1 MSRLQTVTNWGN
13 NYWNRIMTQQN
24 LELLL
29 QQLINEWENEL
40 VEFKQVDESY
50 PTSKIGQYF
59 SALSNEA
66 NLHNHEKAWLI
77 FGIDNT
83 TRTVVG
89 CNYRKDKEH
98 LQSLKYQIA
107 QGTEPSITFRDIHE
121 LHTEKGRVLLLEIP
135 AAPQGMPIAWNGH
148 YYARAGESLT
158 HLGLD
163 KLDRIRQQVGSSDW
177 TAQIVPAATIKNLD
191 PAALKKSREAFAHKY
206 ANRFELNEVL
216 GWSDEVFLDRA
227 KLTIDGQIT
236 RAALLLVGSSESTH
250 YLSPYPAQLTWKL
263 VGEERAYEHFSPPFL
278 LTTSL
283 LYNKIRNVQLRILP
297 ANELVAIELAKYDQK
312 IVLEALHNCIAH
324 QDYSRHGRIIV
335 TEYLDRLTLENLGS
349 FYEGKPDD
357 YVSGHKTPRK
367 YRNPFLVQ
375 AMTELGMIDTMG
387 YGIHEM
393 YTGQARRYFP
403 LPDYDLKEPQ
413 AVKMTIYGHI
423 VDLAY
428 TRMLIQKTDLT
439 FDEIIALDRV
449 QKHLQ
454 LPDEMIKHL
463 RKEKLI
469 EGRKPNFH
477 VSAFVADATA
487 TQTDY
492 IHTRAQDNAYYQ
504 KLIIDYLE
512 KFHSASRK
520 EIDKLLWTKLSD
532 ALDKTQKLKKI
543 DNLLTH
549 LRNKGEIMNIG
560 SRRSP
565 RS

>member
-1 MSRLQTVTNWGN
+1 
-13 NYWNRIMTQQN
+13 MTQQN
-24 LELLL
+24 TLELLL
-29 QQLINEWENEL
+29 QQLISEWENEL
-40 VEFKQVDESY
+40 VEFKQADESY

-77 FGIDNT
+77 FGVDNT
-83 TRTVVG
+83 TRTIKG
-89 CNYRKDKEH
+89 CNYRRDKEH
-98 LQSLKYQIA
+98 LHSLKYQIA

-135 AAPQGMPIAWNGH
+135 AAPLGMPIAWNGH
-148 YYARAGESLT
+148 YYARSGESLS

-177 TAQIVPAATIKNLD
+177 SAQTVIDATVKNLD
-191 PAALKKSREAFAHKY
+191 SAALKKAKEAFAHKY

-216 GWSDEVFLDRA
+216 DWPDEVFLDRV
-227 KLTIDGQIT
+227 KLTINGKIT
-236 RAALLLVGSSESTH
+236 KAALLLVGSPESAH
-250 YLSPYPAQLTWKL
+250 FLSPYPAQITWKL
-263 VGEERAYEHFSPPFL
+263 VGEERAYEHFYPPFL
-278 LTTSL
+278 LTTSF

-335 TEYLDRLTLENLGS
+335 TEFIDRLTLENLGG
-349 FYEGKPDD
+349 FYDGEPGD
-357 YVSGHKTPRK
+357 YVTGHKTPRQ
-367 YRNPFLVQ
+367 YRNPFLTQ

-413 AVKMTIYGHI
+413 TVKITIYGHI

-439 FDEIIALDRV
+439 LDEIIALDRV
-449 QKHLQ
+449 QKHLP
-454 LPDEMIKHL
+454 LPDDTIKHL

-477 VSAFVADATA
+477 VSAFIADATA
-487 TQTDY
+487 TKAAY
-492 IHTRAQDNAYYQ
+492 IHNRAQDNRYYQ

-512 KFHSASRK
+512 QFKSATRK
-520 EIDKLLWTKLSD
+520 EIDNLLWNKLSD
-532 ALDKTQKLKKI
+532 ALEKEQKLKKI
-543 DNLLTH
+543 DNLLTQ
-549 LRNKGEIMNIG
+549 LRNSGQIQNIS
-560 SRRSP
+560 SRKSP
-565 RS
+565 TWTLQDNKN